1 MLYFDKNSQGDKY
14 KVWNNWADSSPTKG
28 NFNVIELINTAT
40 KKKKKKYSYR
50 MYKWG
55 VLYKIWEVILL
66 HKSKSSA
73 SSTKIVCPANG
84 R

>member
-40 KKKKKKYSYR
+40 KKKKKSTLTGCIN
-50 MYKWG
+50 G
-55 VLYKIWEVILL
+55 VCFIRYGK
-66 HKSKSSA
+66 
-73 SSTKIVCPANG
+73 
-84 R
+84 

>member
-40 KKKKKKYSYR
+40 KKKKK
-50 MYKWG
+50 
-55 VLYKIWEVILL
+55 VLLQDV
-66 HKSKSSA
+66 
-73 SSTKIVCPANG
+73 
-84 R
+84 